1 MLLNYLGQGKCFR
14 LTFVAIR
21 LHSSYEHNKPDTD
34 IHSMVQG
41 SERSGR
47 QGAITARI
55 KKAAFGNFGDHHNVR
70 GPIWELRI
78 DTGPGYRVYYA
89 QEGLTVYLLLVGGS
103 KHSQT
108 KDIERAEALW
118 NEIKG
123 K

>member
-1 MLLNYLGQGKCFR
+1 MNTIKRTQTFIQWFKDLKDPAGK
-14 LTFVAIR
+14 
-21 LHSSYEHNKPDTD
+21 
-34 IHSMVQG
+34 
-41 SERSGR
+41 
-47 QGAITARI
+47 GAIAARI

-70 GPIWELRI
+70 GPIWELCI

-89 QEGLTVYLLLVGGS
+89 QEDLTVYLLLVGGS

-108 KDIERAEALW
+108 KDIDRAEALW